1 MKERLLT
8 KDFFRNI
15 TLITLGSFLYALSVN
30 AFTLPNDLSEGGLT
44 GFSLILF
51 YLTDIPPSYT
61 IFTLNIIIL
70 GIGYKFLDKQTLYYT
85 LIANAII
92 SVLLLVVTPWTF
104 VPENQILAPIGAG
117 IFMGS
122 GIGLIMLG
130 RGTTAGSDIIAK
142 LMHKYLG
149 VSIPAGL
156 LLIDVCIVVPSA
168 FIIGAENAFLTLI
181 NLYISNK
188 VIDFFLEGLNP
199 KKSFFIVS
207 EKYNEIASEI
217 EKQIG
222 RGITILN
229 GKGYFTQEDKQILY
243 IIISRREVLQIKR
256 IVEAIDDNAF
266 MTISHVQEV
275 AGEGF
280 TYLSPETQAERIT
293 DAEDAWI
300 EEQNS

>member
-104 VPENQILAPIGAG
+104 IPENQILAPIGAG

-156 LLIDVCIVVPSA
+156 LMIDVCIVVPSA

-199 KKSFFIVS
+199 KKSFFIIS

>member
-61 IFTLNIIIL
+61 IFSLNIIIL
-70 GIGYKFLDKQTLYYT
+70 GIGYTFLDKQTLYYT

-199 KKSFFIVS
+199 KKSFFIIS

-256 IVEAIDDNAF
+256 IVEAIDNNAF

>member
-1 MKERLLT
+1 MKLNELT
-8 KDFFRNI
+8 KDRIKNVA
-15 TLITLGSFLYALSVN
+15 LITLGSFLYAISVN
-30 AFTLPNDLSEGGLT
+30 VFTLPNDLGEGGLT
-44 GFSLILF
+44 GFSLILY
-51 YLTDIPPSYT
+51 YLTNLPPSVT

-70 GIGYKFLDKQTLYYT
+70 AIGYKFLDKQTLYYT
-85 LIANAII
+85 LVANAII
-92 SVLLLVVTPWTF
+92 SVFLLVLNPIPF
-104 VPENQILAPIGAG
+104 IPETRILAPIGAG

-122 GIGLIMLG
+122 GIGIIMLG

-149 VSIPAGL
+149 INIPTGL
-156 LLIDVCIVVPSA
+156 LMIDICIVIPSA
-168 FIIGAENAFLTLI
+168 FIIGGENAFLTLV

-199 KKSFFIVS
+199 KKSFFIIS
-207 EKYNEIASEI
+207 NKHAEIAEEI

-222 RGITILN
+222 RGITILD
-229 GKGYFTQEDKQILY
+229 GRGYYTKERKEILY
-243 IIISRREVLQIKR
+243 IIISRREVLRIKR
-256 IVEAIDDNAF
+256 IVEAIDKNAF

-293 DAEDAWI
+293 DAEEAWI
-300 EEQNS
+300 EEKK

>member
-70 GIGYKFLDKQTLYYT
+70 GIGYRFLDKQTLYYT

-156 LLIDVCIVVPSA
+156 LMIDVCIVVPSA

-199 KKSFFIVS
+199 KKSFFIIS